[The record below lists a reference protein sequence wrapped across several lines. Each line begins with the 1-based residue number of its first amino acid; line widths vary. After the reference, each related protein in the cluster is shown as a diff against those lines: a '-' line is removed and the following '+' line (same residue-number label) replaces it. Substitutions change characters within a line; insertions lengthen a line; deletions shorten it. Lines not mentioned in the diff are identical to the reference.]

1 MMLDEMKDCTYD
13 CMYTGTVWLT
23 TKLVLDEYKR
33 TDELMKWWVMIAC
46 FSAAWKPRRLV
57 SALKKHLYY
66 SYQLSKFKKKIA
78 EQMFKVT
85 YRSPD
90 VGNKF

>member
-1 MMLDEMKDCTYD
+1 MMLDEMKDCMIV
-13 CMYTGTVWLT
+13 CTVWLT

-66 SYQLSKFKKKIA
+66 SYQLSKFKKKSA